1 MKKTIYTILA
11 AAAILTGCNREI
23 FQPEGK
29 GEMILDLSCSSE
41 YNAAG
46 TKASS
51 DEDIVNGLSVK
62 IVRPADGWTKTFEP
76 FSSIKGT
83 VISLGSGDY
92 TITASS
98 PEKEDAAFDLPYLE
112 GTKDFTISTG
122 QVTSVSMVCKVAN
135 VKISVNLSEN
145 FTTELTDYTVTV
157 TNGKG
162 YLTWQKNG
170 TQTDF
175 KPVIIEGKTIYTGI
189 KAGYFSV
196 APLTVQVNGHRSLD
210 NSSASITYYINDPT
224 AADHHILNLDA
235 NVTGTL
241 EGITI
246 TIDDSVN
253 DIENSVVVPGFDED
267 PVEGDE
273 TETDPDPTPD
283 PTPDPEP
290 EPSTAPYMVWEANP
304 SFAPMNIDK
313 NLNANLIVKAPEKIA
328 TFKVEVNSPNLG
340 PAITKLTSDGSTTMD
355 LIGDQKLIGKL
366 AVMAKTLP
374 TGDKLL
380 GQTSV
385 DFFLTSLVQMISMYS
400 PAAGTQHHFTLI
412 VKDEK
417 DQIMSQKVTFVS
429 VEEATEE

>member
-98 PEKEDAAFDLPYLE
+98 PAKEDAAFDLPYLE

-175 KPVIIEGKTIYTGI
+175 KPVIVEGKTVYTGI

-196 APLTVQVNGHRSLD
+196 APLTIQVNGHRSLD
-210 NSSASITYYINDPT
+210 NSSASTTYYINNPA

-283 PTPDPEP
+283 PEP

-304 SFAPMNIDK
+304 SFAPMNIDEK
-313 NLNANLIVKAPEKIA
+313 MNANLVVNAPEKIA
-328 TFKVEVNSPNLG
+328 QFKVQVDSPNLG
-340 PAITKLTSDGSTTMD
+340 PAIEGMTSDGSTTMD
-355 LIGDQKLIGKL
+355 LVNDPEIIEILSNLGI
-366 AVMAKTLP
+366 P
-374 TGDKLL
+374 TGNDIV
-380 GQTSV
+380 GQTTV
-385 DFFLTSLVQMISMYS
+385 NFFITSLVKMIDIYH

-412 VKDEK
+412 VTDEK
-417 DQIMSQKVTFVS
+417 DQTMSKKVTFVS